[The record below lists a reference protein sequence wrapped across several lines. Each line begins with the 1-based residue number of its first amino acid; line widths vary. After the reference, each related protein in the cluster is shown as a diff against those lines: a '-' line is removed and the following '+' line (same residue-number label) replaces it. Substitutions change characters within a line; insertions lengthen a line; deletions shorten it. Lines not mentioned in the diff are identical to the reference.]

1 MLGLGFLLP
10 LPTRSWAPWGAAR
23 LFHLSF
29 LPERR
34 TPRVAVRMKGD
45 GAMEELAPGR
55 KEAALKI
62 GQQLLLL
69 QADREP
75 ETGGERAAPNPRVL
89 DDGPSINT
97 VG

>member
-1 MLGLGFLLP
+1 
-10 LPTRSWAPWGAAR
+10 
-23 LFHLSF
+23 
-29 LPERR
+29 
-34 TPRVAVRMKGD
+34 
-45 GAMEELAPGR
+45 MEELAPGR